1 MATVFFSSAA
11 QKPIILHYNAVSKV
25 PRKLAQCS
33 FTHSSQ
39 GEIVESDRM
48 EVTVGRADATAA
60 LVEGTTELAVTDGQ
74 GDAGEFHSFSFCSHQ
89 LSKRSM

>member
-25 PRKLAQCS
+25 PKNLTFS

-39 GEIVESDRM
+39 GEIVQSDRM
-48 EVTVGRADATAA
+48 DVTVGGTNAMAA
-60 LVEGTTELAVTDGQ
+60 LVEGTTELAATDGQ
-74 GDAGEFHSFSFCSHQ
+74 GDAGEFHSFVYNINFQ
-89 LSKRSM
+89 RGAM

>member
-25 PRKLAQCS
+25 PKKLTFS

-39 GEIVESDRM
+39 GEIVQSDRM
-48 EVTVGRADATAA
+48 DVTVGGSNAMAA
-60 LVEGTTELAVTDGQ
+60 LVEGTTELAATDGQ
-74 GDAGEFHSFSFCSHQ
+74 GDAGDLQYHSF
-89 LSKRSM
+89 